1 MKSFK
6 KSLSVFL
13 AVVLLLTSALYSCN
27 FTSAATVTTAYIEGD
42 NVNVRTGPATT
53 FPVIEKLSYTSAT
66 VLSSVQTGDSIW
78 YQITYH
84 NGTQQVTG
92 YIFYDPSYIR
102 IVTYNP
108 DGDFETKL
116 QAFPASYHNALRSLH
131 AAYPNWDFIPDP
143 VAMTFDEAVAL
154 QSINMRK
161 QTSFSSDAISWLS
174 MGPGAFD
181 WSKNEWVVTNGNWA
195 AASREL
201 IAYYMD
207 PRNFL
212 NSSEIYM
219 FLQQGYN
226 PAVQNEAGVL
236 KIIKGTFMENGYND
250 PNDTA
255 YGGSYAKVI
264 MAAAQ
269 SSGVSPYI
277 LASKIR
283 QEIGTSVSNMVSGV
297 YTGAN
302 NEYKGYYNFFNIGA
316 SGGDA
321 SAVLLNGLKRAKQE
335 NWNTRSAAIIG
346 GAKFLSNNYIS
357 SGQDTYYYQDFNVH
371 NPDRLWHQYAQAVHD
386 ARSKGVSLAKTY
398 QDATDFVLN
407 FKIPVF
413 SSMPDVVSN
422 QPIKN
427 SYKNN
432 YYFENISA
440 IGLTPSFSMYNYSYD
455 LYLNGDA
462 SIYVKPVVN
471 ASYAGQPYFNINAG
485 YNLISLKVSA
495 ETGYVTNYFINVF
508 ADTACKLTVTTV
520 SPPVEPPAPPQPT
533 YNKGD
538 TNNDGN
544 ITASDIGLIIWHLY
558 DSNKYG
564 LSSSGKRNADVNND
578 GKITAADIGLLVWYL
593 YDPIKYPL

>member
-1 MKSFK
+1 MKFFR

-13 AVVLLLTSALYSCN
+13 IVALVLSSTFFSC
-27 FTSAATVTTAYIEGD
+27 FFVSSATVTTAYIEGD

-53 FPVIEKLSYTSAT
+53 YPVIEKLSHTSVT
-66 VLSSVQTGDSIW
+66 VVSSVQTGDNIW
-78 YQITYH
+78 YQVTYH
-84 NGTQQVTG
+84 NGTQQITG
-92 YIFYDPSYIR
+92 YIFYDASYIR

-116 QAFPASYHNALRSLH
+116 QAFPSSYHNALRSLH

-161 QTSFSSDAISWLS
+161 QTSYSQDAISWLS

-181 WSKNEWVVTNGNWA
+181 WANSQWVVTNGGWA

-226 PAVQNEAGVL
+226 PAVQTEAGVL
-236 KIIKGTFMENGYND
+236 KIIKGTFLEQGYND

-269 SSGVSPYI
+269 QAGVSPYI

-283 QEIGTSVSNMVSGV
+283 QEIGVSVTNMVSGV

-302 NEYKGYYNFFNIGA
+302 SEYYGYYNFFNIGA
-316 SGGDA
+316 SGGD
-321 SAVLLNGLKRAKQE
+321 STAVLHNGLKRAKQE

-386 ARSKGVSLAKTY
+386 ARSKGVSLAQTY
-398 QDATDFVLN
+398 QNATDFALN

-413 SSMPDVVSN
+413 ASMPEVVSN
-422 QPIKN
+422 KPIKN
-427 SYKNN
+427 SYMNN
-432 YYFENISA
+432 YYFSEISA

-462 SIYVKPVVN
+462 SIYVKPVAN
-471 ASYAGQPYFNINAG
+471 ASYTGPMSFAINAG
-485 YNLISLKVSA
+485 NNVVSLKVASQ
-495 ETGYVTNYFINVF
+495 TGYVTNYYINIYSEV
-508 ADTACKLTVTTV
+508 ACTLTVTTD
-520 SPPVEPPAPPQPT
+520 SPPVEPPPSVPT
-533 YNKGD
+533 YIKGD
-538 TNNDGN
+538 TNGDGTINLRDLANVRLHLLGISALVDNNLLGADTNGDGAITIRDLAN
-544 ITASDIGLIIWHLY
+544 IRLHLLGIQY
-558 DSNKYG
+558 IS
-564 LSSSGKRNADVNND
+564 
-578 GKITAADIGLLVWYL
+578 
-593 YDPIKYPL
+593 